1 MSVGLVIVSHSA
13 QLAKG
18 VVELVDQM
26 THGKV
31 QLADAGGGEGDMLG
45 TSVDKIYAAMQRV
58 ASPDGT
64 LVLIDLGSALF
75 STEMALEMLDDEQ
88 RARTRISYAP
98 LVEGALA
105 AALEA
110 SFGHALPQ
118 VKQAAEKAA
127 QVEQLRQL
135 KPTEQGEQESPA
147 PDTENC
153 ASAIE
158 ASGQG
163 IEQQLTLTNPT
174 GLHARPAFLLVQT
187 AARFQA
193 DMLLLL
199 KGRQASAKS
208 ITEVLALGARQ
219 GDTITL
225 RAHGPQ
231 ADEALATLSD
241 LVRANFYE
249 TASNEQQR
257 DAAAEAGVIQQVQN
271 ASQSTDESWRGVS
284 TSPGVALGPALL
296 YSAGT
301 LTLDAVSRR
310 TITAEQVAGEQE
322 ALRSAVSKHVQE
334 LTTLAHDL
342 QSRIGKNEAAIFE
355 AQALMLND
363 PALLDVALQS
373 IAEKHIDAA
382 SAFAEVGEEQ
392 ARTLEQLG
400 DELFAQRATDVRD
413 VVSRTIRLLRAQDS
427 PGQDLSTLK
436 EPVILVAHD
445 LTPSDTAKLRPEK
458 ILGICT
464 VHGGPTAHA
473 AILARALG
481 IPAIAGLSEAV
492 LSVLHTGDE
501 LALDADKGLLY
512 RRVPEEMRT
521 QLAQRLAQQKEQRT
535 ALQHAMQQEYA
546 PLIINGRHI
555 ALMANIGSEA
565 EAEAAR
571 QWGAEGV
578 GLLRTEFLFS
588 TAQTLPG
595 EEEQRQRYNAIFRA
609 FKGDAQR
616 ARGPIVAR
624 TLDAG
629 ADKPMPALD
638 AVIGTTTEAN
648 PALGLRGVRIHL
660 AHQELLE
667 QQLRA
672 LLLAAADTGIELH
685 IMFPM
690 IATVEELRTAKAI
703 FERVY
708 AQCRQQ
714 YNNVPANVRPG
725 IMVEVP
731 SAALMAPELAQLAGF
746 FSVGANDLLQYTLA
760 SDRTNSNVAAL
771 YNPMQPAVL
780 RLIKRI
786 AAAGQQA
793 GIAVA
798 VCGEMAGDPRMAPIL
813 VGLGVD
819 ELSMTPTAIPGVR
832 AALTQ
837 KSGQEITDLAERVLR
852 LPTVEE
858 VERDAIL

>member
-58 ASPDGT
+58 ASPEGT

-110 SFGHALPQ
+110 SFGHALQQ

-127 QVEQLRQL
+127 QIEQLQQL
-135 KPTEQGEQESPA
+135 KPIEQDEQESPA
-147 PDTENC
+147 PSTDNR

-158 ASGQG
+158 VSGQG

-193 DMLLLL
+193 DILLLL
-199 KGRQASAKS
+199 KGKQASAKS

-257 DAAAEAGVIQQVQN
+257 EAAAEAGVIQQVQN
-271 ASQSTDESWRGVS
+271 ASQSTDESWRGVC

-310 TITAEQVAGEQE
+310 AITAEQVAGEQE
-322 ALRSAVSKHVQE
+322 ALRSAVSKNVQE

-355 AQALMLND
+355 AQALMLSD
-363 PALLDVALQS
+363 PALLDAALQS
-373 IAEKHIDAA
+373 IAEKHIDAG

-413 VVSRTIRLLRAQDS
+413 VVSRTIRLLRTQDS
-427 PGQDLSTLK
+427 PEQDLSTLK
-436 EPVILVAHD
+436 EPVILVARD

-512 RRVPEEMRT
+512 RRIPEEMRT

-535 ALQHAMQQEYA
+535 ALQHAMRQEYA

-672 LLLAAADTGIELH
+672 LLLAADTGIELH

-746 FSVGANDLLQYTLA
+746 FSIGANDLLQYTLA
-760 SDRTNSNVAAL
+760 SDRTNTNVAAL

-786 AAAGQQA
+786 AAAGRQA

-858 VERDAIL
+858 VEQEQLL